1 MHKKTL
7 NIKSNLSPQLPPA
20 GRGVVVGWCTIFK
33 AAGLPHNSRFEF
45 SKYRAHHQES
55 VNIIY
60 SNAHTISRGQAEDKG
75 MEGSKPWTLG

>member
-7 NIKSNLSPQLPPA
+7 NIKSNLSPQLPLA
-20 GRGVVVGWCTIFK
+20 GRGVVVGWYTIFK

-55 VNIIY
+55 VNIIH
-60 SNAHTISRGQAEDKG
+60 SDAHEISQGQAEDKG
-75 MEGSKPWTLG
+75 MEGSKPWALG